1 MKQAVSFL
9 LILSFVFSFSSAAF
23 AQEEEKGGPLEKLL
37 RGLTNIVTSP
47 GEILDSVMEDRSGSG
62 MAAGKSHGL
71 LEGIS
76 RFFVKASAGVV
87 EVGTFP
93 VPWPNDYAP
102 ILDSTD
108 GFKPGKSS

>member
-1 MKQAVSFL
+1 MKRYVTIL
-9 LILSFVFSFSSAAF
+9 LIFAVALSFSTTAF
-23 AQEEEKGGPLEKLL
+23 AEGEGPFEKLF

-47 GEILDSVMEDRSGSG
+47 GEILDSVMEDRSGTG

-76 RFFVKASAGVV
+76 RFLVKASAGAV
-87 EVGTFP
+87 EVATFP

-108 GFKPGKSS
+108 GFKPGKGN

>member
-1 MKQAVSFL
+1 MKRAISVLIAAAILLLVSS
-9 LILSFVFSFSSAAF
+9 IAF
-23 AQEEEKGGPLEKLL
+23 AEGEPGPIDKLT

-47 GEILDSVMEDRSGSG
+47 GEMLDSVMDDKTGVG

-76 RFFVKASAGVV
+76 RFFIKATTGLV

-93 VPWPNDYAP
+93 FPWPNDYQP
-102 ILDSTD
+102 ILDSTE
-108 GFKPGKSS
+108 GFKVKKPGQ